1 MESFLKK
8 GIAHVVVW
16 LAVVALTVYLFNQ
29 RNASVEWLGLAQCQ
43 IFEVAPLY
51 EGVLERLEVKLYDKV
66 RKGQVLAVLNDDLYE
81 AQIQGIAGEAER
93 LEAELKEKRNILE
106 ADIANRNSE
115 WIAEYRAFKADEV
128 MQRTRLLEIKAL
140 QESDKILMLDLQRDW
155 ETMKEMQQKDSVSL
169 YDVQKAEA
177 LYLSLKEKVQGN
189 EIFLQQL
196 EIDVQQARQRCEEY
210 KNHMPVLPSEDLAL
224 EHIEKAIAG
233 QEKLMQELIV
243 MKEAMVIQSPCDGT
257 VIPIT
262 GNQNETILQRP
273 GEALFRQPGETLMAG
288 DPILAIAEE
297 QVNTVVVYAAD
308 LHIDHL
314 ERQQVNLQ
322 IVKKNTPYQTTEAQ
336 TFRISPTMEVIPEQ
350 LRTDPTLLEW
360 GRPILIQIPDS
371 FELASGE
378 LVNVKS
384 ISQ

>member
-16 LAVVALTVYLFNQ
+16 LLIVSLTGYLFYQ
-29 RNASVEWLGLAQCQ
+29 RNTSVELLGLAQSQ
-43 IFEVAPLY
+43 IYEIAPLY
-51 EGVLERLEVKLYDKV
+51 EGILERLEVKLYDKV

-93 LEAELKEKRNILE
+93 LEAELKEKRDILE
-106 ADIANRNSE
+106 ADIKNRTSE
-115 WIAEYRAFKADEV
+115 WTAEYRAFKADEV
-128 MQRTRLLEIKAL
+128 MHRTRLLEIQAL
-140 QESDKILMLDLQRDW
+140 QESDKILMADLQRDW
-155 ETMKEMQQKDSVSL
+155 ENMKKMYEKDTLSQ

-196 EIDVQQARQRCEEY
+196 EIEVQQARQRCEEY
-210 KNHMPVLPSEDLAL
+210 KNHMPVTPSLDLAL

-243 MKEAMVIQSPCDGT
+243 MKEAMVIKSPCDGT

-273 GEALFRQPGETLMAG
+273 GESLLRQPGETLMAG
-288 DPILAIAEE
+288 DPILAIAED
-297 QVNTVVVYAAD
+297 QVNTVVVYASD
-308 LHIDHL
+308 LHVDQMDPQRVDI
-314 ERQQVNLQ
+314 Q
-322 IVKKNTPYQTTEAQ
+322 IAKMNAPYQIAEAQ
-336 TFRISPTMEVIPEQ
+336 SFHISPTVEVIPER
-350 LRTDPTLLEW
+350 LRSDPTILEW
-360 GRPILIQIPDS
+360 GRPVLIQIPHG

-384 ISQ
+384 IPQ